1 MARSRSGRCRRWVEK
16 TGFFPQ
22 DHVLK
27 RVTGKTMTAGAADG
41 SHKDGAQEKDP
52 SGSPRRSR
60 T

>member
-1 MARSRSGRCRRWVEK
+1 
-16 TGFFPQ
+16 
-22 DHVLK
+22 LK

-41 SHKDGAQEKDP
+41 SHKDGAKEKDP